1 MRSILGPPLA
11 CLAVLYVL
19 FVLLSEHR
27 KISSGSSEIPS
38 GSRLITNTE
47 RIADV
52 GDHLIQ
58 VIVLRRQRQSNPASP
73 NTDRIMKVQQAL
85 KDDGFHSGSVVD
97 GTFRQS
103 TRETIR
109 SFQESNQLIAT
120 GTVDD
125 DTGRESDFI
134 LKPLVNSKASQSA
147 YRAGSK

>member
-1 MRSILGPPLA
+1 MRSILGPSLA

-97 GTFRQS
+97 STIRQS

-109 SFQESNQLIAT
+109 SFNESNQLIVT

-125 DTGRESDFI
+125 YTGRELGI
-134 LKPLVNSKASQSA
+134 HIKAD
-147 YRAGSK
+147 GP

>member
-1 MRSILGPPLA
+1 MRSILGSSLA
-11 CLAVLYVL
+11 SLAVLYVL

-27 KISSGSSEIPS
+27 EIPS
-38 GSRLITNTE
+38 DSGLITNTG
-47 RIADV
+47 RISDV
-52 GDHLIQ
+52 GDRLIQ

-97 GTFRQS
+97 STIRQS

-109 SFQESNQLIAT
+109 SFNESNQLIVT
-120 GTVDD
+120 GTIDD

-147 YRAGSK
+147 YRAAVNEPNEW

>member
-1 MRSILGPPLA
+1 MRSILGPSLA

-27 KISSGSSEIPS
+27 GIPSGSSEIPS

-52 GDHLIQ
+52 GDRLIQ

-97 GTFRQS
+97 STIRQS

-109 SFQESNQLIAT
+109 SFKESNQLLVT

-125 DTGRESDFI
+125 YTGRELGI
-134 LKPLVNSKASQSA
+134 HIKAD
-147 YRAGSK
+147 GP